1 MGSIKF
7 ITAALLLAVAAL
19 HQPVGAAADTAP
31 SPPDSCQPATPQA
44 ADIATIQSLE
54 KAWLAAEYR
63 GDARFLDCL
72 LSPGY
77 QVILVKKNTVKSKA
91 DLLAR
96 VVGKQGSPVK
106 PPPPLHTTAVLNGT
120 HATAYSWITDE
131 NGNTVASY
139 VDFYELHD
147 GRWTAIG
154 GVDL

>member
-1 MGSIKF
+1 MRSINSVA
-7 ITAALLLAVAAL
+7 AALLLA
-19 HQPVGAAADTAP
+19 AAAFHLPTALATDAAS
-31 SPPDSCQPATPQA
+31 SPAGSCHPAAPQA
-44 ADIATIQSLE
+44 ADINTIQSLE
-54 KAWLAAEYR
+54 RDWLAAEYR
-63 GDARFLDCL
+63 GDVRFLDCL

-96 VVGKQGSPVK
+96 VASKQGSPAK
-106 PPPPLHTTAVLNGT
+106 PPPPLHTTVVLNGP
-120 HATAYSWITDE
+120 HATAYSWMTDE

-139 VDFYELHD
+139 VDFYEFHD